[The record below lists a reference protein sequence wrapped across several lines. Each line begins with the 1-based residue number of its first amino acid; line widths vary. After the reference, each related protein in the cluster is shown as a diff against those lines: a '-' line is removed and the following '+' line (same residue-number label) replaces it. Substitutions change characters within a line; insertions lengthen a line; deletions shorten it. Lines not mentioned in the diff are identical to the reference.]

1 MTRLVARGGSEG
13 TGFAGAGVTF
23 SALSDTVAEM
33 NVANR
38 SLAERAGFEAF
49 NPDPGPAERTTF
61 QCPFC
66 DTALRTMA
74 WTAHQLEPR

>member
-1 MTRLVARGGSEG
+1 
-13 TGFAGAGVTF
+13 
-23 SALSDTVAEM
+23 M